1 MLLEVVTEHLGV
13 SILGLQMLRHWNPGH
28 LSASLEHKM
37 ALLVK
42 PVHKLFRV
50 WSHYREEP
58 VASILLDLA
67 WNEITHL
74 LQLSSHLTNEA

>member
-13 SILGLQMLRHWNPGH
+13 SILRLQMLRHGHPRH
-28 LSASLEHKM
+28 LSAPLKDKV

-42 PVHKLFRV
+42 PVNELSRV

-58 VASILLDLA
+58 VAPILLDLA
-67 WNEITHL
+67 WDEVTHL
-74 LQLSSHLTNEA
+74 L